1 MVDKEYYND
10 MLLASEEY
18 LELVEKYGT
27 RDLGMIAQIIIK
39 KEILKNVSLFLNF
52 FICTSFYITRGIRGQ
67 KTLYLIVLLLIIYSI
82 TENSR

>member
-39 KEILKNVSLFLNF
+39 KEGWIPSNF
-52 FICTSFYITRGIRGQ
+52 FMHNFY
-67 KTLYLIVLLLIIYSI
+67 KFVL
-82 TENSR
+82 T